1 MAMTLEEYQTKAI
14 IRNFLAKQGYP
25 TYSRLIRDFD
35 LHLTSD
41 PNVVAYMIPGQ
52 GVIVLNRGLASLEQ
66 VSTIVRHEILHEY
79 LNHAQRFI
87 DHLGQTKY
95 DQRTSGEH
103 QNMNIAGDYDIS
115 NRGYTV
121 ADKENVRN
129 IRFKNGVTLKGLV
142 TEDEHPDWT
151 KLSVEEM
158 YDRLTDEMEKEKEE
172 AADDMED
179 SQDSSEGSEADGE
192 QIGGEQQGN
201 TSSSSS
207 SGSQSNQS
215 SSTSS
220 ADGDSTPQNDGDNG
234 GGSGDSENGSDSK
247 VEYTAEYA
255 RGWEEVMREYAEGRL
270 RV

>member
-95 DQRTSGEH
+95 DQRTPGEH
-103 QNMNIAGDYDIS
+103 RNMNIAGDYDIS

-179 SQDSSEGSEADGE
+179 SQDNSEGSEAEGK

-207 SGSQSNQS
+207 SGGQS
-215 SSTSS
+215 SQGSS
-220 ADGDSTPQNDGDNG
+220 ASGANGNGASQGDGD
-234 GGSGDSENGSDSK
+234 SGDSENASDSK